1 MEKIM
6 QACNRITDWFKIK
19 TLSANPKKF
28 QVMNMGKMI
37 NPINSLV
44 THNVDVKPKTTIKM
58 RDYEQHFFPQAANYK
73 NGPYM

>member
-19 TLSANPKKF
+19 TL
-28 QVMNMGKMI
+28 MNMGKMI

-58 RDYEQHFFPQAANYK
+58 RDYEQHFFPQAANYI